1 MEKVYADKHG
11 HAVFQCPHCRFQ
23 TNFDASGYRD
33 RDSRIRIKCRCG
45 KNVLMLVEFREFY
58 RRPVKLF
65 GWCRVHRTEA
75 NLEIRLHDLSMS
87 GLSFSLESEVNEE
100 EPPIVVGDV
109 LTIQFRLDCPPIILF
124 SDGQKCA
131 MSAKVPSVSVFQ
143 RVSMTRNSAFIF
155 CDDPVRRD

>member
-11 HAVFQCPHCRFQ
+11 HAVFLCPHCRFQ
-23 TNFDASGYRD
+23 TSFDASGYRD

-45 KNVLMLVEFREFY
+45 KNVLLLVEFREFY
-58 RRPVKLF
+58 RRPVNLV

-109 LTIQFRLDCPPIILF
+109 LTIQFRLDCPPNNFIQRRSEVRNIRNESIGVRF
-124 SDGQKCA
+124 SKSEYDKELG
-131 MSAKVPSVSVFQ
+131 FYLL
-143 RVSMTRNSAFIF
+143 R
-155 CDDPVRRD
+155 

>member
-23 TNFDASGYRD
+23 TSFDASGYRA
-33 RDSRIRIKCRCG
+33 RDSRIRIRCRCG
-45 KNVLMLVEFREFY
+45 KNVLLLVEFREFY
-58 RRPVKLF
+58 RRAVNLF

-87 GLSFSLESEVNEE
+87 GLSFSIESEVNEE

-109 LTIQFRLDCPPIILF
+109 LTVQFRLDCPPGNLIQRRSEVRNIRNESIGVSF
-124 SDGQKCA
+124 SKSEYDKELG
-131 MSAKVPSVSVFQ
+131 FYLL
-143 RVSMTRNSAFIF
+143 R
-155 CDDPVRRD
+155 

>member
-23 TNFDASGYRD
+23 TSFDASGYRA
-33 RDSRIRIKCRCG
+33 RDSRIRIRCRCG
-45 KNVLMLVEFREFY
+45 KNVLLLVEFREFY
-58 RRPVKLF
+58 RRAVKLF

-87 GLSFSLESEVNEE
+87 GLSFSIESEVNEE

-109 LTIQFRLDCPPIILF
+109 LTVQFRLDCPPGNLIQRRSEVRNIRNESIGVSF
-124 SDGQKCA
+124 SKSEYDKELG
-131 MSAKVPSVSVFQ
+131 FYLL
-143 RVSMTRNSAFIF
+143 R
-155 CDDPVRRD
+155 

>member
-23 TNFDASGYRD
+23 TSFDASDYRD

-45 KNVLMLVEFREFY
+45 KSVLLLVEFREFY

-109 LTIQFRLDCPPIILF
+109 LTVQFRLDYPPNNLIQRRSEVRNVREGSIGVRF
-124 SDGQKCA
+124 SKSEYDKELG
-131 MSAKVPSVSVFQ
+131 FYLL
-143 RVSMTRNSAFIF
+143 R
-155 CDDPVRRD
+155 

>member
-23 TNFDASGYRD
+23 TSFDASGYRA
-33 RDSRIRIKCRCG
+33 RDSRIRIRCRCG
-45 KNVLMLVEFREFY
+45 KNVLLLVEFREFY
-58 RRPVKLF
+58 RRAVKLY

-87 GLSFSLESEVNEE
+87 GLSFSIESEVNEE

-109 LTIQFRLDCPPIILF
+109 LTVQFRLDCPPGNLIQRRSEVRNIRNESIGVSF
-124 SDGQKCA
+124 SKSEYDKELG
-131 MSAKVPSVSVFQ
+131 FYLL
-143 RVSMTRNSAFIF
+143 R
-155 CDDPVRRD
+155 